1 MKYTFAVCTQHDEVG
16 IEKEVN
22 IRADARLKTV
32 VRKAAEEMA
41 EVLVEKGL
49 LARPVS
55 YVADMPNVWRNG
67 GVGTLRVQDDK
78 DYFFI
83 GIKHSDSEAWMF
95 L

>member
-1 MKYTFAVCTQHDEVG
+1 MKYTIAVYTQHDETE
-16 IEKEVN
+16 IEKELN
-22 IRADARLKTV
+22 IRADARLETV

-49 LARPVS
+49 LAHPVT

-67 GVGTLRVQDDK
+67 GLGTLRIQDDK

-83 GIKHSDSEAWMF
+83 GIRHSDSEVWMF

>member
-1 MKYTFAVCTQHDEVG
+1 MKYTFAVYTQHDEAG

-41 EVLVEKGL
+41 EVLVENGL
-49 LARPVS
+49 LVRPVS

-67 GVGTLRVQDDK
+67 AVGTLRIQDDK
-78 DYFFI
+78 DYFFV
-83 GIKHSDSEAWMF
+83 GIRHSDSETWMF

>member
-1 MKYTFAVCTQHDEVG
+1 MKYIFAVYTQHDETG
-16 IEKEVN
+16 IEKEVS
-22 IRADARLKTV
+22 IRADASLKTV

-49 LARPVS
+49 LAHPVT

-67 GVGTLRVQDDK
+67 GLGTLRIQDDK

-83 GIKHSDSEAWMF
+83 GIRHSDSEAWMF

>member
-1 MKYTFAVCTQHDEVG
+1 MRYTIAVYTQHDETG
-16 IEKEVN
+16 IEKEISV
-22 IRADARLKTV
+22 RADARLKTV

-49 LARPVS
+49 LTRPAS

-67 GVGTLRVQDDK
+67 GVGTLRIQDDK

-83 GIKHSDSEAWMF
+83 SIRRSDSEAWMF

>member
-1 MKYTFAVCTQHDEVG
+1 MKYTFAVYTQHDEAG

-22 IRADARLKTV
+22 IRSDARLKTV

-41 EVLVEKGL
+41 EVLMEKGL
-49 LARPVS
+49 LVRPVS

-67 GVGTLRVQDDK
+67 GVGTLRIQDDK

-83 GIKHSDSEAWMF
+83 GIKRSDSEAWMF
-95 L
+95 M